1 MKNLISAYYK
11 DESAAEDVKVML
23 LTVAAIGTSIA
34 VGWYIFDMIKG
45 QTEKQKCNGSA
56 NPFCVE

>member
-1 MKNLISAYYK
+1 MKHWIQNYYQ
-11 DESAAEDVKVML
+11 DEKAAEDVKVTL

-34 VGWYIFDMIKG
+34 VGWYIWNVIKN

-56 NPFCVE
+56 NPFCIE

>member
-1 MKNLISAYYK
+1 MEQMIRSYFM
-11 DESAAEDVKVML
+11 DEKAAEDVKTML

-34 VGWYIFDMIKG
+34 VGWYVWNMIQN

-56 NPFCVE
+56 NPFCIE